1 MKNLNYYLNWLV
13 EVSQNTNLKMIDK
26 SIKFFGI
33 NIAILTISDT
43 RNFDND
49 KSGSTLRKLVE
60 DCGHTCILRDIVKD
74 EPKELLSI
82 FNKWT
87 NNKNLDV
94 IITTG
99 GTGLTGRDI
108 TVDVLETYFDKKI
121 DGFGELFRYISY
133 KKIGTSTIQS
143 RATAGTKSGKYIF
156 CLPGSPSACKDA
168 WEEILKFQLDI
179 RHKPC
184 NFVEI
189 MPRLNEA

>member
-1 MKNLNYYLNWLV
+1 
-13 EVSQNTNLKMIDK
+13 MIDK

-49 KSGSTLRKLVE
+49 KSGSTLKRLVE
-60 DCGHTCILRDIVKD
+60 DHGHKCILRDIVKD
-74 EPKELLSI
+74 ESKELLST
-82 FNKWT
+82 FNKWI
-87 NNKNLDV
+87 NDKNLDV
-94 IITTG
+94 IISTG

-121 DGFGELFRYISY
+121 DGFGELFRFISY

-143 RATAGTKSGKYIF
+143 RAIAGTKNGKYIF

-189 MPRLNEA
+189 MPRLKET

>member
-1 MKNLNYYLNWLV
+1 
-13 EVSQNTNLKMIDK
+13 MIDK
-26 SIKFFGI
+26 SIEFFGI
-33 NIAILTISDT
+33 NIAVLTISDT

-49 KSGSTLRKLVE
+49 QSGSILKSLIE
-60 DCGHTCILRDIVKD
+60 DYGHTCILRDIVKD
-74 EPKELLSI
+74 ESSELLLI
-82 FNKWT
+82 LNKWI

-94 IITTG
+94 IITSG

-108 TVDVLETYFDKKI
+108 TVDVIEPFFDKKI
-121 DGFGELFRYISY
+121 DGFGELFRFLSY

-143 RATAGTKSGKYIF
+143 RAIAGTKNGKYIF

-189 MPRLNEA
+189 MPRLNEN

>member
-1 MKNLNYYLNWLV
+1 MEL
-13 EVSQNTNLKMIDK
+13 SQNTNLKMIDN
-26 SIKFFGI
+26 SIEFLGI
-33 NIAILTISDT
+33 NIAILTVSDT

-49 KSGSTLRKLVE
+49 KSGSTLIKLIE
-60 DCGHTCILRDIVKD
+60 DYGHTCLLRDIVQD
-74 EPKELLSI
+74 EPKEILFIL
-82 FNKWT
+82 NKWIK
-87 NNKNLDV
+87 NKNLDV
-94 IITTG
+94 IITSG

-121 DGFGELFRYISY
+121 DGFGELFRFISY

-143 RATAGTKSGKYIF
+143 RAIAGTKNGKYIF
-156 CLPGSPSACKDA
+156 CLPGSPSACNDA

-189 MPRLNEA
+189 LPRLNET